1 MIDPAIAMRT
11 VIRNASQMACG
22 LVLACASHAPVW
34 AQSPAASAPASQ
46 PQSSSWQRLSAE
58 EKRALAPLA
67 SRWSELS
74 EIQKGKWIAIAHNF
88 DQLSATDKT
97 VMHARMTEW
106 VNLSPIQRSQAR
118 LNFNTL
124 QNLPKDEKKAKW
136 DEYQSLSPEQKRQ
149 LSAINQGPAKT
160 AAPSSKPVNA
170 DRLVTPPRAWQASPA
185 ASAPPNRAP
194 IDKKTLLPLAGD
206 ATSKP
211 VTLQPEASSP
221 REDGSPS

>member
-1 MIDPAIAMRT
+1 MIDPAIAMRS

-22 LVLACASHAPVW
+22 LMLAVASLVPAW
-34 AQSPAASAPASQ
+34 AQSPAASAPTSQ
-46 PQSSSWQRLSAE
+46 PSSSWQRLSAE

-160 AAPSSKPVNA
+160 AAPSSKPANA

-206 ATSKP
+206 APSKP
-211 VTLQPEASSP
+211 ATLQPEASSP